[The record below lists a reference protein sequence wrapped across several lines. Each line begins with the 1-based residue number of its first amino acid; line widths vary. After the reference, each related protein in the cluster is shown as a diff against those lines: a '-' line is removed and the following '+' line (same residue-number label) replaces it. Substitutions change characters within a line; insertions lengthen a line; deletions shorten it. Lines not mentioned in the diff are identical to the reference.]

1 MLLSKSH
8 IIYNSSGADVQNIWI
23 TRRNFN
29 TKMLVVDQ
37 EYNDEND
44 KIGRIS
50 LLEIEKIE
58 GISMWID
65 IRAYL
70 I

>member
-1 MLLSKSH
+1 
-8 IIYNSSGADVQNIWI
+8 
-23 TRRNFN
+23 
-29 TKMLVVDQ
+29 MLVVDQ

-58 GISMWID
+58 GISM
-65 IRAYL
+65 
-70 I
+70 

>member
-8 IIYNSSGADVQNIWI
+8 IIYNSSKADVQNIWI

-29 TKMLVVDQ
+29 KKLVVDQ
-37 EYNDEND
+37 VYNDEND
-44 KIGRIS
+44 KIWRIS
-50 LLEIEKIE
+50 LLEGEKKE